1 MDALDAG
8 GCPDIMAF
16 PRQILF
22 SCGDCSSYV
31 RRHGSRLIVLAAWH
45 LWSLEWVGKHHCA
58 LAMARCWTPTELAM
72 PLVAGEVGAKPRF
85 NISRTAHCK
94 PMLERGGCRH
104 VRQRGA
110 PSGPGRGAASSAA
123 SSSLNATT

>member
-45 LWSLEWVGKHHCA
+45 LWSLEWVGKHHSVHWPWQDA
-58 LAMARCWTPTELAM
+58 GHRLSLRCHWLR
-72 PLVAGEVGAKPRF
+72 AK
-85 NISRTAHCK
+85 
-94 PMLERGGCRH
+94 
-104 VRQRGA
+104 
-110 PSGPGRGAASSAA
+110 
-123 SSSLNATT
+123 